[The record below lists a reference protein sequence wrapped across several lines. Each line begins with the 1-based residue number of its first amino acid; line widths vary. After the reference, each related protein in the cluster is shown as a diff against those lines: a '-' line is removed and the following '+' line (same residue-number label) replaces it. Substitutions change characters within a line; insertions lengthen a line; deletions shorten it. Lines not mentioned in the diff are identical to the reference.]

1 MLMYDPTEVYR
12 DVFRLE
18 LALNG
23 AFMDGTTEND
33 SSAEREQH
41 RKTLAIAQIQCQY
54 YLRGEIA

>member
-23 AFMDGTTEND
+23 AFTDGTTEND
-33 SSAEREQH
+33 SSAERE
-41 RKTLAIAQIQCQY
+41 
-54 YLRGEIA
+54 